1 MANYPS
7 IDSELLRTFVAI
19 ADHGGFTRAAEMV
32 NRTQSAVSMQM
43 KRLEEDV
50 MQRPLFQREGRQF
63 SLTAEGQLLL
73 SYARR
78 ILKLHAE
85 VMNSMREPDMVGT
98 VRIGTPDDY
107 VMRFMQGVLV
117 RFADAYPLV
126 QVELHCEPSFQ
137 LLQRQD
143 LDPTTA
149 PGTPGLGP
157 GPRQQP
163 AHAEHAAV
171 GDVQLP
177 LFLPFLGLQRP
188 GRHGARIP
196 HRLHQPQPVGD
207 HGRGQRRSGDHRATA
222 KPDHRG
228 PGDHRRGARPA
239 EHAHGQYRAAAQRQ
253 HPIPGHRDL
262 GRTDRRSLQIL
273 SPSSTVQNSR
283 KPTNNRRSLGSGNAW
298 ARRTPQLMLSKPPNA
313 RGAARAQST

>member
-1 MANYPS
+1 MASYPS

-50 MQRPLFQREGRQF
+50 VQRPLFQRDGRQL

-85 VMNSMREPDMVGT
+85 VMNSMREPHMVGT

-107 VMRFMQGVLV
+107 VMRFMQGILV
-117 RFADAYPLV
+117 RFAECYPLV

-143 LDPTTA
+143 LDLTIVTRE
-149 PGTPGLGP
+149 PGTEIGQLLRQEHLVWAQARGSNLHERDTLPLAMFNSQCFCRSWACNGLDALGRSYRIAYTSP
-157 GPRQQP
+157 SLS
-163 AHAEHAAV
+163 AIMAAV
-171 GDVQLP
+171 SAGLAITAQLQS
-177 LFLPFLGLQRP
+177 LITQ
-188 GRHGARIP
+188 
-196 HRLHQPQPVGD
+196 D
-207 HGRGQRRSGDHRATA
+207 
-222 KPDHRG
+222 
-228 PGDHRRGARPA
+228 
-239 EHAHGQYRAAAQRQ
+239 
-253 HPIPGHRDL
+253 
-262 GRTDRRSLQIL
+262 LQIIGEAEGLPSMPMASIVLLRNNHSL
-273 SPSSTVQNSR
+273 SQVTDTLAEQIVEGFR
-283 KPTNNRRSLGSGNAW
+283 L
-298 ARRTPQLMLSKPPNA
+298 
-313 RGAARAQST
+313 

>member
-19 ADHGGFTRAAEMV
+19 ADHGGFTRAADMV

-43 KRLEEDV
+43 KRLEDDV
-50 MQRPLFQREGRQF
+50 VQRPLFQREGRQF

-85 VMNSMREPDMVGT
+85 VMNSMREPHMVGT

-117 RFADAYPLV
+117 RFADSYPLV

-143 LDPTTA
+143 LDLTIVTRE
-149 PGTPGLGP
+149 PGTEIGQLL
-157 GPRQQP
+157 RQ
-163 AHAEHAAV
+163 E
-171 GDVQLP
+171 
-177 LFLPFLGLQRP
+177 
-188 GRHGARIP
+188 
-196 HRLHQPQPVGD
+196 RLVW
-207 HGRGQRRSGDHRATA
+207 
-222 KPDHRG
+222 
-228 PGDHRRGARPA
+228 
-239 EHAHGQYRAAAQRQ
+239 AQ
-253 HPIPGHRDL
+253 
-262 GRTDRRSLQIL
+262 
-273 SPSSTVQNSR
+273 
-283 KPTNNRRSLGSGNAW
+283 
-298 ARRTPQLMLSKPPNA
+298 A
-313 RGAARAQST
+313 RGASLHTQNTLPLAMFNSHCFCRAWACNGLDALGRDYRIAYTSPSLSAIMAAVSAGLAITAQLQSLITPDLQIIGEAEGLPSMPMASIVLLRNSSTQSEVSETLAEQIVEAFRF